1 MSIRFETDA
10 SGRRALVCVSDDPRS
25 AAALAELLPALRWTG
40 IDEIV
45 IDVSEL
51 DAIDPRIAVVLA
63 QAKRHHE
70 SLGRKVS
77 IVCRH
82 GADPRGLQRDQA
94 DISRRIAAAKSS
106 MSRSVVSNEAIQ
118 RTSPVEESHV

>member
-51 DAIDPRIAVVLA
+51 DAIDLRIAVVLA

-70 SLGRKVS
+70 RLGRTMS
-77 IVCRH
+77 IMCRQ
-82 GADPRGLQRDQA
+82 GADTRALQTVGLTPTDLVFRPLASRTGDRP
-94 DISRRIAAAKSS
+94 SRRALAVRGA
-106 MSRSVVSNEAIQ
+106 
-118 RTSPVEESHV
+118 

>member
-10 SGRRALVCVSDDPRS
+10 SGRRALVCVTDDRRS

-40 IDEIV
+40 TDEIV

-51 DAIDPRIAVVLA
+51 DAIDLRLAVVLA

-77 IVCRH
+77 IVCRP
-82 GADPRGLQRDQA
+82 GADTRALQTVGLTPTEVLFPGPEVARA
-94 DISRRIAAAKSS
+94 GHRPSRRTLAV
-106 MSRSVVSNEAIQ
+106 RG
-118 RTSPVEESHV
+118 T